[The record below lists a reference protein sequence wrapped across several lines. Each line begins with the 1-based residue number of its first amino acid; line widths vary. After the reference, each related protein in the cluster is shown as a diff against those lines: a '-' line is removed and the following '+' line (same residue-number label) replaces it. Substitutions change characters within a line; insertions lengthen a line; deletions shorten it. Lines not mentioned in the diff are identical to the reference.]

1 MKLKAI
7 IKNKPNRQHTQEYY
21 RWDVVWGVR

>member
-7 IKNKPNRQHTQEYY
+7 IKNKLNHQHTQEYY